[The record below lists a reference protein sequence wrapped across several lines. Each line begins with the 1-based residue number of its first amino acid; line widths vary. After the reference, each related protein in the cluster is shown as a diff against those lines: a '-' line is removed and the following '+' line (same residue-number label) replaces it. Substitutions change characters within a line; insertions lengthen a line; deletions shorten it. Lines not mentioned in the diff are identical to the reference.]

1 MVFARAMN
9 CSKCSGNWDIPLRAE
24 TYYYLNMG
32 EEINQMAPPQGVE
45 ELQKIATSLLRDR
58 LPSDWSITNTSDVSK
73 ADNAIADLIL
83 EAPDG
88 HRAEIQIDARSRF
101 EPRDVASFSDSIS
114 RKADSDEGIIDVVVT
129 RYLTKSTRDRLSEAG
144 ISYVDLTGNIC
155 LRSNKP
161 ALFILDR
168 GADSDPWRGPGR
180 PLGTL
185 KGAPAARVIRALLD
199 FPGPWKIRELVEV
212 TKASTGSVYRVVEFL
227 ESEALLVRTQDRTL
241 MVPEWTRLL
250 RRWSEDYQ
258 FLRSNRVTRWNAPR
272 GIEAFLNKV
281 AGNGSDDY
289 AVTGSIAA
297 ANWEAYAPA
306 RSAMVYSRD
315 PQQFAKENG
324 LRPAESGVSV
334 LLAQPANDVV
344 FERRVERRD
353 GLLLAAPAQTAVD
366 LMTGPG
372 RAPSEAE
379 ELLNWMVKNEQ
390 SWR

>member
-1 MVFARAMN
+1 M
-9 CSKCSGNWDIPLRAE
+9 DEE
-24 TYYYLNMG
+24 TNK
-32 EEINQMAPPQGVE
+32 MAPPQGAE
-45 ELQKIATSLLRDR
+45 ELLTMATSILRDR
-58 LPSDWSITNTSDVSK
+58 LPLDWSITNFSDVSK

-88 HRAEIQIDARSRF
+88 HRAEIQIDVRSRF
-101 EPRDVASFSDSIS
+101 EPRDVASVSETIS
-114 RKADSDEGIIDVVVT
+114 RNKNSDAGNIDMVVT
-129 RYLTKSTRDRLSEAG
+129 RYLAKSTRDRLSEAG
-144 ISYVDLTGNIC
+144 VSYIDLTGNIC

-161 ALFILDR
+161 ALFISDR

-185 KGAPAARVIRALLD
+185 KGAPAARVVRALLD
-199 FPGPWKIRELVEV
+199 FPGPWKIRELVDIS
-212 TKASTGSVYRVVEFL
+212 KASTGSVYRVVEFL
-227 ESEALLVRTQDRTL
+227 ENEALLVRTEDRSIL
-241 MVPEWTRLL
+241 VPEWPRLL

-272 GIEAFLNKV
+272 GIEAFLEKV
-281 AGNGSDDY
+281 AGNKSGEY

-306 RSAMVYSRD
+306 RSAMVYCQDS
-315 PQQFAKENG
+315 QQLAEENG
-324 LRPAESGVSV
+324 LRPAESGVNV

-344 FERRVERRD
+344 FERRVARSD
-353 GLLLAAPAQTAVD
+353 GLLLAAPTQTAVD

-379 ELLNWMVKNEQ
+379 ELLNWMMKNEQ